1 MSETQIRRLK
11 ISFVFFVIAFAMVIA
26 KAFKVQVIDS
36 ETLIAKS
43 KGQFFRETKVY
54 PKRGNIVDRNG
65 NPLALN
71 IQTYSLFTIP
81 KNLKGDYSA
90 YKQLE
95 KIVPELNYQKVLNRI
110 KKRRKFTWLARK
122 IQLEKEQ
129 VEAIKELKG
138 IYIES
143 VPKRFYPNHELL
155 AQTIGF
161 VGVDNVG
168 LSGLEYLFDKE
179 LKGKPRILKYI
190 IDNKGRP
197 VKFESKSEGGD
208 AQDIVLTID
217 KDTQFIAE
225 KYLKEAVI
233 EHEADKGGIG
243 VMDAETG
250 EVLAVANYPTFDPN
264 ELKNSPTDVRKL
276 SFVSDP
282 IEPGSTF
289 KIVTAIS
296 ALENKIATPD
306 TNYYCEQ
313 GRLKVEDHIISE
325 AESKKKYEWLSLKEI
340 IKYSSNV
347 GTTKIAF
354 DLTYPRLKETL
365 EKFNI
370 GQKTGI
376 EIPGESRGIFT
387 SEENVSPLTL
397 SNISFGQGVATTG
410 VQMLSIYG
418 AIANGGNYIAPTI
431 IKGKP
436 VEERR
441 KRVMSEEMSKEL
453 TNILVEAVDSGT
465 GGNAIIPYFRV
476 AGKTS
481 TAQRPDK
488 RGGYTGYVSGFIGFP
503 ASGNKKFVI
512 YVYIDNPKSKVYY
525 GNTVA
530 APVFKKVAQ
539 HILYKSKDISGLAFE
554 EGKNDTRAI
563 DTVRIK
569 HSSRKITKDDE
580 VPDLVG
586 LDKMS
591 VNKISEKFGIKFKH
605 IGAGIVSEQKPEAG
619 SPMSKDT
626 VVELFYTAPEYD

>member
-1 MSETQIRRLK
+1 MNETQIRRLK

-36 ETLIAKS
+36 KSLIAKS

-54 PKRGNIVDRNG
+54 PKRGNVYDRNG

-90 YKQLE
+90 YKKLE
-95 KIVPELNYQKVLNRI
+95 KIVPSLQYKKVLKRI

-129 VEAIKELKG
+129 VEAIKDLKG

-143 VPKRFYPNHELL
+143 VPKRMYPNHELL
-155 AQTIGF
+155 AQTLGF

-168 LSGLEYLFDKE
+168 LSGLEYLYDKE
-179 LKGKPRILKYI
+179 LRGEPRILKYI

-208 AQDIVLTID
+208 AQDIHLTID

-233 EHEADKGGIG
+233 EHDADKGGIG

-250 EVLAVANYPTFDPN
+250 EILAVANYPTFDPN
-264 ELKNSPTDVRKL
+264 ELKKSSASVRKL

-282 IEPGSTF
+282 IEPGSTL

-325 AESKKKYEWLSLKEI
+325 AESRKKYEWLSLKEI

-365 EKFNI
+365 QNFNI
-370 GQKTGI
+370 GEKTGI

-418 AIANGGNYIAPTI
+418 AIANGGNYISPTI
-431 IKGKP
+431 LKDKSL
-436 VEERR
+436 EERSR
-441 KRVMSEEMSKEL
+441 RVMTEEVAGKVKEM
-453 TNILVEAVDSGT
+453 LVEAVDSGT
-465 GGNAIIPYFRV
+465 GGNARIPYFKI

-512 YVYIDNPKSKVYY
+512 YVYIDNPKSKIYY
-525 GNTVA
+525 GNAVA
-530 APVFKKVAQ
+530 GPVFKKVAQ
-539 HILYKSKDISGLAFE
+539 HILYKSKDVSGLAFDE
-554 EGKNDTRAI
+554 NKIDTRAI
-563 DTVRIK
+563 DTVKIK
-569 HSSRKITKDDE
+569 HSSRRITKDNE
-580 VPDLVG
+580 VPDFVG

-591 VNKISEKFGIKFKH
+591 VNRIGRKAELRFKH
-605 IGAGIVSEQKPEAG
+605 FGAGIVSKQNPEPG

-626 VVELFYTAPEYD
+626 VIELFYTAPQYD

>member
-11 ISFVFFVIAFAMVIA
+11 ITFVFFVVAFAMVLA

-36 ETLIAKS
+36 KSLIAKS

-54 PKRGNIVDRNG
+54 PKRGNIYDRNG

-90 YKQLE
+90 YKDLE
-95 KIVPELNYQKVLNRI
+95 KIVPSLTYKKVLRRI

-122 IQLEKEQ
+122 VQLEKEQ
-129 VEAIKELKG
+129 VEAIKQLKG

-143 VPKRFYPNHELL
+143 VPKRMYPNHELL
-155 AQTIGF
+155 SQTLGF
-161 VGVDNVG
+161 VGLDNVG
-168 LSGLEYLFDKE
+168 LSGLEYLYDKE
-179 LKGKPRILKYI
+179 LRGEPRILKYI

-208 AQDIVLTID
+208 AQDIHLTID

-250 EVLAVANYPTFDPN
+250 EILAVANYPTFDPN
-264 ELKNSPTDVRKL
+264 EVRGSAASSRKL
-276 SFVSDP
+276 AFVSDP

-289 KIVTAIS
+289 KILTAIS

-313 GRLKVEDHIISE
+313 GRLKVEDHVISE
-325 AESKKKYEWLSLKEI
+325 AESRKKYEWLSLKEI

-354 DLTYPRLKETL
+354 DLTYPRLKDTL
-365 EKFNI
+365 DKFQV
-370 GQKTGI
+370 GQKTGV

-418 AIANGGNYIAPTI
+418 AIANGGTYISPTI
-431 IKGKP
+431 IKGKN
-436 VEERR
+436 VEERSQ
-441 KRVMSEEMSKEL
+441 KVMSEEMAGEL
-453 TNILVEAVDSGT
+453 TNMLVEAVDSGT
-465 GGNAIIPYFRV
+465 GSKAKIPYFKI

-488 RGGYTGYVSGFIGFP
+488 RGGYTGYVSGFIGYP

-512 YVYIDNPKSKVYY
+512 YVYIDNPKSKIYY
-525 GNTVA
+525 GNSVA
-530 APVFKKVAQ
+530 GPVFKKVAQ
-539 HILYKSKDISGLAFE
+539 HILYKSKDVSGLAFE
-554 EGKNDTRAI
+554 EGKNDSRAI
-563 DTVRIK
+563 DTVKIK
-569 HSSRKITKDDE
+569 QSSRRVTKDNE
-580 VPDLVG
+580 VPDFVG
-586 LDKMS
+586 LDKLS
-591 VNKISEKFGIKFKH
+591 VNKIGKKSGVKFRH
-605 IGAGIVSEQKPEAG
+605 YGAGIVSEQKPSAG
-619 SPMSKDT
+619 SPLSKDT
-626 VVELFYTAPEYD
+626 VVELFYTAPQYD

>member
-11 ISFVFFVIAFAMVIA
+11 IIFVFFVVAFAMVIA

-36 ETLIAKS
+36 EKLIAKS

-54 PKRGNIVDRNG
+54 PKRGNILDRNG

-90 YKQLE
+90 YKKLE
-95 KIVPELNYQKVLNRI
+95 KIVPELKYQKILNRI

-168 LSGLEYLFDKE
+168 LSGLEYLYDKE
-179 LKGKPRILKYI
+179 LRGEPRILKYI

-208 AQDIVLTID
+208 ARDIHLTID

-233 EHEADKGGIG
+233 NHDADKGGIG

-250 EVLAVANYPTFDPN
+250 EILAVANYPTFDPN
-264 ELKNSPTDVRKL
+264 ELKNSSANVRKL

-289 KIVTAIS
+289 KILTAIS

-387 SEENVSPLTL
+387 TEENVSPLTL

-410 VQMLSIYG
+410 VQMLSVYG

-436 VEERR
+436 VEDRSH
-441 KRVMSEEMSKEL
+441 RVMSEKMSEEL
-453 TNILVEAVDSGT
+453 KNILVEAVESGT
-465 GGNAIIPYFRV
+465 GGNAAIPYFKI

-481 TAQRPDK
+481 TAQRPDS
-488 RGGYTGYVSGFIGFP
+488 RGGYTGYVAGFIGFP

-512 YVYIDNPKSKVYY
+512 YVYIDNPKSKIYY

-530 APVFKKVAQ
+530 GPVFKKVAQ
-539 HILYKSKDISGLAFE
+539 HILYKSKDVSGLAFE
-554 EGKNDTRAI
+554 EGKNDNRAI

-580 VPDLVG
+580 VPDLMG

-591 VNKISEKFGIKFKH
+591 VNKIGKKVGLKFRHF
-605 IGAGIVSEQKPEAG
+605 GAGIVSEQKPEAG

-626 VVELFYTAPEYD
+626 VIELFYTAPQYD